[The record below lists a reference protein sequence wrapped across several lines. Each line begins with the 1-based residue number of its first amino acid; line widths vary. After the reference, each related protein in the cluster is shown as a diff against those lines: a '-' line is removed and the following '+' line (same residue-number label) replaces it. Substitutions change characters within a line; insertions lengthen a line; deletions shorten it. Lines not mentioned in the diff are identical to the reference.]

1 MPHSI
6 NRLTFCLVLCCL
18 FVQVTTAQDL
28 PATDTLKLKTK
39 LVLLDAQVTDKKT
52 REIVR
57 GLKQGE
63 FELFEDGV
71 KQEIEHFS
79 QDKLPLS
86 LVLLLDVSPSVTPVL
101 EEIRQGALQAL
112 QRLKP
117 EDEVALMIF
126 SGWTEL
132 IQDFTKDRALILAKL
147 GEALQKKGSGTRIHE
162 AVAKAAR
169 QFKHSTLTAS
179 RRVVIVITDN
189 QGSMSR
195 QYDDLSEAAV
205 RDAVIEANATYCGV
219 IARSLINILD
229 GILFQH
235 PALQETIKRTS
246 VNPYVELTGG
256 EMTAASKETINTR
269 LGEMIERLR
278 SGYSLGYMPINQD
291 FNGKFRRIK
300 LTLTSETQKRLGGEC
315 VINAKQGYYALERDD
330 DAWLADVVAWHNGTK
345 TDPKPAS
352 VLSAPTPNSAAA
364 ATPATNTENVPA
376 AVPAETASVARAP
389 ATTVNVRPRRI
400 RPKETVN
407 PFAQLVLFDVL
418 ALNKKTGAAITNLSA
433 DDFELE
439 DNGAKRPLAYFRQG
453 ETPLSVVLMVDVAGN
468 TGYTQSALRRT
479 AKLWL
484 NKLAPE
490 DEVALMAFRSKTAL
504 MQDFTTDRKLLTA
517 RLRNFGEEAG
527 KLELGY
533 GQDRTLA
540 VFQAADQ
547 FDKSGA
553 PLYRRVIIVVTDD
566 AKSYAASPMEQ
577 AARLASDM
585 GCTVYALVAASSKPS
600 GKSKLKRAVIESAI
614 FSFGN
619 PVSFAIGLGTR
630 LGTEAALDA
639 LLKDRSFTRLVTH
652 SGGVLSRADGDEASE
667 QLAQLLSRLHDR
679 YVLGFTPAPH
689 TTGEQLHK
697 LNLKLKGPANK
708 RAGEVTFITRQSYF
722 ARGQDT
728 TTAQNATAQPKH

>member
-1 MPHSI
+1 MPHSL
-6 NRLTFCLVLCCL
+6 NRLTFCLALCCL
-18 FVQVTTAQDL
+18 FVQVTIAQDL
-28 PATDTLKLKTK
+28 PATDTLKLKTE

-57 GLKQGE
+57 GLKQSD
-63 FELFEDGV
+63 FVLFEDGV

-132 IQDFTKDRALILAKL
+132 IQDFTKDRALILTKL

-219 IARSLINILD
+219 IARSLINVLD

-235 PALQETIKRTS
+235 PALQEAIKRTS

-278 SGYSLGYMPINQD
+278 SGYSFGYMPINQD
-291 FNGKFRRIK
+291 FNGKFRHIK
-300 LTLTSETQKRLGGEC
+300 LTLTREAQKHLGGEC

-330 DAWLADVVAWHNGTK
+330 DAWLADAVAWHNGPK
-345 TDPKPAS
+345 TNNPGETANPAPSAKPPAEVAPAETNSVAS
-352 VLSAPTPNSAAA
+352 
-364 ATPATNTENVPA
+364 TPAT
-376 AVPAETASVARAP
+376 AVNA
-389 ATTVNVRPRRI
+389 RPRRVK
-400 RPKETVN
+400 PEETAN
-407 PFAQLVLFDVL
+407 PFVLAHLVLLDVL
-418 ALNKKTGAAITNLSA
+418 ALNKKTGAAVTNLSGT
-433 DDFELE
+433 DFELE
-439 DNGAKRPLAYFRQG
+439 DNGAKRPLVYFRQG

-504 MQDFTTDRKLLTA
+504 LQDFTTDRKLLA
-517 RLRNFGEEAG
+517 VRLRNFGEEAG

-547 FDKSGA
+547 FDKSGT
-553 PLYRRVIIVVTDD
+553 PLHRRVIIVITDD
-566 AKSYAASPMEQ
+566 AKSYAASPVEQ
-577 AARLASDM
+577 AARLTSDM

-600 GKSKLKRAVIESAI
+600 GKSKLKRAVIESAL

-619 PVSFAIGLGTR
+619 PISFAIGLGTR
-630 LGTEAALDA
+630 LGTEATLDA
-639 LLKDRSFTRLVTH
+639 LLKDRTFTRLVTH
-652 SGGVLSRADGDEASE
+652 SGGVLSRADGDEVSE
-667 QLAQLLSRLHDR
+667 QLAQLFSRLHDR
-679 YVLGFTPAPH
+679 YVLGFAPALH
-689 TTGEQLHK
+689 TTGERFHK

-708 RAGEVTFITRQSYF
+708 HAGEVALITAQGYF
-722 ARGQDT
+722 ARLQDT
-728 TTAQNATAQPKH
+728 TTAQSATAQPKQ